1 VITVQNFFKE
11 GAMPL
16 GVNDTA
22 IVLIQKG
29 NDPKELKDFW
39 PISLCSVIYK
49 LISRCLV
56 NRLRNMLDD
65 VISKE

>member
-16 GVNDTA
+16 GVNDIA

-29 NDPKELKDFW
+29 NDPKELKDFL